1 MTVTASLRDAHRKSA
16 KDPVAV
22 VIGGYDT
29 PRSGQTPRS
38 RGSNRRF
45 EDVLATHKPTFA
57 RTSTTTTAPTVTP
70 TARSWALVT
79 PFRNRSFFFSADRQ
93 TMTPTSTTNFLV
105 TGATSGLG
113 LELVRKLLERR
124 KDARVVLGT

>member
-29 PRSGQTPRS
+29 PRSSQTPRS

-45 EDVLATHKPTFA
+45 DDVLATHNPTFA
-57 RTSTTTTAPTVTP
+57 RTSTTTAPTVTP
-70 TARSWALVT
+70 TT
-79 PFRNRSFFFSADRQ
+79 IP
-93 TMTPTSTTNFLV
+93 TTNPQLNRHFSRVLFAFAFLV
-105 TGATSGLG
+105 AHSSSYYCTTL
-113 LELVRKLLERR
+113 
-124 KDARVVLGT
+124 

>member
-1 MTVTASLRDAHRKSA
+1 MRRVSESAVGPVSKSTGAGGMTVTASLRDAHRKSA

-45 EDVLATHKPTFA
+45 EDVLATHNPTFA

-70 TARSWALVT
+70 T
-79 PFRNRSFFFSADRQ
+79 
-93 TMTPTSTTNFLV
+93 TNPY
-105 TGATSGLG
+105 
-113 LELVRKLLERR
+113 
-124 KDARVVLGT
+124 DI

>member
-45 EDVLATHKPTFA
+45 EDVLATHNPTFA
-57 RTSTTTTAPTVTP
+57 RTSTAPTAPTAPTVTP
-70 TARSWALVT
+70 TT
-79 PFRNRSFFFSADRQ
+79 NP
-93 TMTPTSTTNFLV
+93 TTNPY
-105 TGATSGLG
+105 
-113 LELVRKLLERR
+113 
-124 KDARVVLGT
+124 DI

>member
-45 EDVLATHKPTFA
+45 DDVLATHNPTFA
-57 RTSTTTTAPTVTP
+57 RTSTTTAPTVTP
-70 TARSWALVT
+70 TTNPPGSRNLIDISREFCSRS
-79 PFRNRSFFFSADRQ
+79 PS
-93 TMTPTSTTNFLV
+93 
-105 TGATSGLG
+105 
-113 LELVRKLLERR
+113 
-124 KDARVVLGT
+124 